1 MKRGGKGGMAEK
13 GKKCS
18 APGVFGKKALSKNI
32 NVNVNIIVQ
41 AEVHIQ
47 WMPDVVCYG
56 K

>member
-1 MKRGGKGGMAEK
+1 MAEK